1 MALTG
6 VVVTR
11 TQNSFNLLDVLR
23 QRAIEINVAAPIAD
37 YPGRKAPVVQRPR
50 LKCQVTS
57 LLKLQRMDHV
67 GIKPAN
73 NAREPGGSRR
83 PAFRKSRGEHLR
95 PVCAQGQRP
104 ESPLAK
110 GLACA
115 IRAATGVTVGCDIP
129 KVGMPRSFRGGE
141 DMDVPFAPDDLVDPT
156 RGVHARRTHHE

>member
-1 MALTG
+1 MLGQLIELKTSGDRQHGQCGFREAVLPRQSHVAMALTG

-11 TQNSFNLLDVLR
+11 TQNSFNLLDVPG
-23 QRAIEINVAAPIAD
+23 QRAIEINVAAPVAD

-73 NAREPGGSRR
+73 NAREPGGSRQ

-95 PVCAQGQRP
+95 PVCAQRQWP

-115 IRAATGVTVGCDIP
+115 IRAATGVT
-129 KVGMPRSFRGGE
+129 
-141 DMDVPFAPDDLVDPT
+141 
-156 RGVHARRTHHE
+156 